1 VLLGGD
7 IAMKRVLFSLGVAI
21 VIVIASVLLF
31 GPLAFGGYIANTLGI
46 ESNHPMHPPRIAQG
60 IDFAWPGNWANN
72 PQWNAVLARRFPK
85 GSSEATLQST
95 LREQGFEIDAPARTA
110 RYEWGGM
117 PCLYTLR
124 VDWTA
129 EARKL
134 KAVDGGF
141 GMGCL

>member
-1 VLLGGD
+1 
-7 IAMKRVLFSLGVAI
+7 
-21 VIVIASVLLF
+21 
-31 GPLAFGGYIANTLGI
+31 
-46 ESNHPMHPPRIAQG
+46 
-60 IDFAWPGNWANN
+60 
-72 PQWNAVLARRFPK
+72 
-85 GSSEATLQST
+85 
-95 LREQGFEIDAPARTA
+95 
-110 RYEWGGM
+110 M